1 MSTITTGRTL
11 DGDGDPIPG
20 TGFEVE
26 PDSWLA
32 DRIRERVGP
41 IQSHPTR
48 SVWGV
53 PVAADGDTVRTVS
66 VVGGGY
72 GGPPPHYHTQSRER
86 FSVERGEL
94 TLELDG
100 RDRVV
105 TAGETETVATGVE
118 HSFRADTDDRVLVV
132 TEIDTPGRLRD
143 VLPTLG
149 GLAHDDDRDPEHPLQ
164 QAVIADR
171 LADNTVFT
179 AADGGVTGL
188 ATDLLAPLGR
198 AAGYRAAYAEYR
210 TPAFWRAHVEQPS
223 I

>member
-1 MSTITTGRTL
+1 M
-11 DGDGDPIPG
+11 
-20 TGFEVE
+20 
-26 PDSWLA
+26 
-32 DRIRERVGP
+32 
-41 IQSHPTR
+41 
-48 SVWGV
+48 

-86 FSVERGEL
+86 FSVKRGEL
-94 TLELDG
+94 LLQLDE
-100 RDRVV
+100 REHRI
-105 TAGETETVATGVE
+105 TAGESKTVPTGVT
-118 HSFRADTDDRVLVV
+118 HSFRVDTDERALVV
-132 TEIDTPGRLRD
+132 TEIETPGRLRD

-149 GLAHDDDRDPEHPLQ
+149 GLAHDDDRDPDNPLQ

-179 AADGGVTGL
+179 AAEGGLQGV
-188 ATDLLAPLGR
+188 ATDLLAPVGR

-223 I
+223 L